1 MSVMVEESKKAEATK
16 WTLSEFIKEFG
27 GILTERVKE
36 EFKPLYTPL
45 PAKEAMNRFSHL
57 FRKPFLA
64 QAHTALGVYEAL
76 KKQNSVYL
84 IGEMGTGKT
93 FTSLAVVS
101 LFEKPQRVLVLC
113 PPHLVRK
120 WKREVEETIPGA
132 RAEIISSISQLE
144 QLRER
149 KGEKAEVHEF
159 YIVSREKA
167 KLHYG
172 WRHGLLKKG
181 GSYVCPSCFS
191 SRTLIEEELGYDPFR
206 RKAQCPFCGEQL
218 WQADSS
224 RIRRY
229 SLGMFIKKYLRSFF
243 DIFIADEVH
252 EYKSGSSIQG
262 QVFGMLASAIKKKI
276 LLTGTLMGGY
286 AHNLFHLLWRTHT
299 KEMKE
304 LGFTYRSEQEFQK
317 RYGFVEKVFK
327 VKNDEDYDYGVR
339 KKRRQVRMKAL
350 PGISPGLFPELLL
363 SNAVFVRLSDVA
375 EALPPYREEV
385 HLIEMNEEQR
395 KVYLDVESSIRRE
408 VVAYQK
414 GFMKNLSTLLT
425 ALLLLPDA
433 VYRENY
439 WELENGDITN
449 EVVEGLMPKEEKLL
463 ELCLE
468 AKRQGRKTLVYVTFT
483 GTRDISP
490 RIQEILEGAGLK
502 TAVLYSTVP
511 AVSREEWVEERL
523 NEGIDVLITN
533 PKLVET
539 GLDLI
544 AFPEVVFYQ
553 TGYSIYTLRQASR
566 RSWRIGQ
573 KQKVKVHFLAYK
585 DTLQEKALGL
595 IASKMDTSLM
605 VEGELSDK
613 GLAELSQAEGSM
625 MKELAKALVGEI
637 EVESPLEKW
646 KSFKQVETISEAE
659 AWIQKFSF
667 KKEKD
672 GFSFGWN
679 NKGYGL
685 AMNIETKEVYGLVI
699 VKKKPF
705 MFRVEG
711 ASPKELILYAKKIVL
726 NRTAIW
732 RISKVI
738 DSVCRDLDRTTELA
752 KQFLNLESGRR

>member
-1 MSVMVEESKKAEATK
+1 
-16 WTLSEFIKEFG
+16 
-27 GILTERVKE
+27 
-36 EFKPLYTPL
+36 
-45 PAKEAMNRFSHL
+45 
-57 FRKPFLA
+57 
-64 QAHTALGVYEAL
+64 
-76 KKQNSVYL
+76 
-84 IGEMGTGKT
+84 
-93 FTSLAVVS
+93 
-101 LFEKPQRVLVLC
+101 
-113 PPHLVRK
+113 
-120 WKREVEETIPGA
+120 
-132 RAEIISSISQLE
+132 
-144 QLRER
+144 
-149 KGEKAEVHEF
+149 
-159 YIVSREKA
+159 
-167 KLHYG
+167 
-172 WRHGLLKKG
+172 
-181 GSYVCPSCFS
+181 
-191 SRTLIEEELGYDPFR
+191 
-206 RKAQCPFCGEQL
+206 
-218 WQADSS
+218 
-224 RIRRY
+224 
-229 SLGMFIKKYLRSFF
+229 
-243 DIFIADEVH
+243 
-252 EYKSGSSIQG
+252 
-262 QVFGMLASAIKKKI
+262 
-276 LLTGTLMGGY
+276 
-286 AHNLFHLLWRTHT
+286 
-299 KEMKE
+299 
-304 LGFTYRSEQEFQK
+304 
-317 RYGFVEKVFK
+317 
-327 VKNDEDYDYGVR
+327 
-339 KKRRQVRMKAL
+339 MKAL

-385 HLIEMNEEQR
+385 HLIEMDREQ
-395 KVYLDVESSIRRE
+395 KEVYQEVESAISSEI
-408 VVAYQK
+408 VAYRK

-439 WELENGDITN
+439 WELENGGIAN
-449 EVVEGLMPKEEKLL
+449 PVVEGIMPKEEKLL

-502 TAVLYSTVP
+502 TAVLYSTVS

-544 AFPEVVFYQ
+544 AFPEVIFYQ

-573 KQKVKVHFLAYK
+573 KAPVKVHFLAYK

-637 EVESPLEKW
+637 KVESPLEKW
-646 KSFKQVETISEAE
+646 KNFNRAENLSEAE

-667 KKEKD
+667 RKEKD
-672 GFSFGWN
+672 GFNFGWN
-679 NKGYGL
+679 NRCYGL
-685 AMNIETKEVYGLVI
+685 SMNIETKEIYGLVI

-711 ASPKELILYAKKIVL
+711 ASPKELVLYAKKIAL
-726 NRTAIW
+726 NKTAIW
-732 RISKVI
+732 KISKVI
-738 DSVCRDLDRTTELA
+738 DSVYKDLDRTTELA
-752 KQFLNLESGRR
+752 KQFFNPGSGRRKNEV